1 MNIAINISEFN
12 INNIYYLDAIKNT
25 VIENSNFIRILY
37 SNNLLSL
44 NGIYIL
50 LNFKNIYTI
59 TNNNK
64 IRYCFDLNN
73 EDNLFIVNFIK
84 KLEIDL
90 LKNSIIN
97 NKRPIYKLKEQLAQ
111 GCIKIINILF
121 MDSKNAD
128 KKEPNEQ
135 FILKISGIWESEN
148 EFGLTYKILEINNN
162 LSISSEKF

>member
-84 KLEIDL
+84 FP
-90 LKNSIIN
+90 
-97 NKRPIYKLKEQLAQ
+97 NK
-111 GCIKIINILF
+111 
-121 MDSKNAD
+121 
-128 KKEPNEQ
+128 
-135 FILKISGIWESEN
+135 
-148 EFGLTYKILEINNN
+148 
-162 LSISSEKF
+162 

>member
-1 MNIAINISEFN
+1 M
-12 INNIYYLDAIKNT
+12 
-25 VIENSNFIRILY
+25 
-37 SNNLLSL
+37 
-44 NGIYIL
+44 
-50 LNFKNIYTI
+50 NFKNIYTV

-73 EDNLFIVNFIK
+73 EDNIFIVNFIK

-148 EFGLTYKILEINNN
+148 EFGLTYKILEINKN
-162 LSISSEKF
+162 LSISCEKL